1 MKNFLLF
8 GPADATEDFRVYE
21 PMLRSSTAARSLYG
35 EFADS
40 AGIPVGRLIGG
51 EVPRLHP
58 VFLRWLRQLAGMLA
72 VARVLEEDHGAAA
85 LYGGISLGE
94 LAALRASGAITT
106 EFVVKF
112 LHERHLQDVERDE
125 AIGFAFVPAPEDWRY
140 YEQPERMT
148 VSCDYGPVLGGA
160 GRMIMVSGL
169 RSALESARTE
179 GPADLQVVDRAL
191 AHQAYHSPFR
201 EPGRRRLES
210 LLKRSTLDRP
220 AIPVVTSI
228 PGRYTVSSG
237 AEAADALVV
246 SETQPLDVPGLVEAS
261 RRHAPGRAY
270 VISSFLRQL
279 EIDFHAPTEYVDDVW
294 LERKFGQTSS

>member
-1 MKNFLLF
+1 M
-8 GPADATEDFRVYE
+8 YE
-21 PMLRSSTAARSLYG
+21 RMLRSSTAARS
-35 EFADS
+35 
-40 AGIPVGRLIGG
+40 
-51 EVPRLHP
+51 
-58 VFLRWLRQLAGMLA
+58 
-72 VARVLEEDHGAAA
+72 

-112 LHERHLQDVERDE
+112 LHERHLQDVDREE

-160 GRMIMVSGL
+160 GRMIPVSGL

-179 GPADLQVVDRAL
+179 GPADLQVVGRAL
-191 AHQAYHSPFR
+191 AHQAYHSPLR

-246 SETQPLDVPGLVEAS
+246 SETQPAGVP
-261 RRHAPGRAY
+261 
-270 VISSFLRQL
+270 
-279 EIDFHAPTEYVDDVW
+279 
-294 LERKFGQTSS
+294 

>member
-1 MKNFLLF
+1 M
-8 GPADATEDFRVYE
+8 YE
-21 PMLRSSTAARSLYG
+21 RMRRSSTAARS
-35 EFADS
+35 
-40 AGIPVGRLIGG
+40 
-51 EVPRLHP
+51 
-58 VFLRWLRQLAGMLA
+58 
-72 VARVLEEDHGAAA
+72 

-112 LHERHLQDVERDE
+112 LHERHLQDVDREE

-160 GRMIMVSGL
+160 GRMIPVSGL

-201 EPGRRRLES
+201 EPGRRRLN
-210 LLKRSTLDRP
+210 RS
-220 AIPVVTSI
+220 
-228 PGRYTVSSG
+228 
-237 AEAADALVV
+237 
-246 SETQPLDVPGLVEAS
+246 
-261 RRHAPGRAY
+261 
-270 VISSFLRQL
+270 
-279 EIDFHAPTEYVDDVW
+279 
-294 LERKFGQTSS
+294 

>member
-1 MKNFLLF
+1 M
-8 GPADATEDFRVYE
+8 YE
-21 PMLRSSTAARSLYG
+21 PLLQGSTVARFIYE
-35 EFADS
+35 EFANS
-40 AGIPVGRLIGG
+40 ADIPMDWLIGG
-51 EVPRLHP
+51 EVPHLHP

-72 VARVLEEDHGAAA
+72 VARVLEEDHGAAP

-106 EFVVKF
+106 ELVVKF
-112 LHERHLQDVERDE
+112 LYERHLQDVDREE
-125 AIGFAFVPAPEDWRY
+125 AIGFVFVPASEDWRY
-140 YEQPERMT
+140 YEQPDRMT

-169 RSALESARTE
+169 RVALESARTH
-179 GPADLQVVDRAL
+179 GPADLQIVDRAL

-201 EPGRRRLES
+201 ESSRLRLES
-210 LLKRSTLDRP
+210 LLERSTLGHP
-220 AIPVVTSI
+220 VMPVVTSI

-246 SETQPLDVPGLVEAS
+246 SETQCLDVPGLVETARRYAPS
-261 RRHAPGRAY
+261 RTY

-279 EIDFHAPTEYVDDVW
+279 EIDFHVPTEYVDDVW
-294 LERKFGQTSS
+294 LERRFGSTP